1 MQQKPGQNEIIL
13 SVTGQ
18 LIGGK
23 EKTSVSKNNGEPV
36 AGN

>member
-1 MQQKPGQNEIIL
+1 MKQKPGQSSIIL

-23 EKTSVSKNNGEPV
+23 EKKSVSKNNGEPA
-36 AGN
+36 AGT